1 MLYKLTCKD
10 RADMVFI
17 HHVWSLKDESAVITA
32 LEKKYGWQVLD
43 LESQHLLPFL
53 WSKTFGKVGSATTVP
68 IEALILFYRQF
79 AMMQKNN
86 VNLKTSLGLCALSAD
101 NKSMKS
107 VCEAILDAVQN
118 GKPLAEALAAFP
130 YIFDR
135 MSIAMINA
143 GIKSNSLG
151 DTLLGLA
158 ESTELSYE
166 MNKKLNNASIYPM
179 ITLFIAAIVLVVFS
193 YFVIPKFLPLYN
205 AIPGGMPAVTRMLV
219 SVSEF
224 MTSQPWSVVLVIL
237 VPLVIF
243 KKKRDIAR
251 SVFMQNLFH
260 RLPGIKVLTRNIY
273 MSHYLGMLA
282 QLSDAG
288 LPILQR
294 IRILEEASQVKM
306 YKDMWFQV
314 GEEISNGGANLSEAL
329 AQHSDVLPAMVVG
342 NIRAAEVSGEV
353 PRTAAFLADFYTREV
368 RHGVANI
375 QVLIEPFFVLLVAG
389 FVGFLLFGMFLP
401 LFDIT
406 KLAQ

>member
-1 MLYKLTCKD
+1 MIYKLTCKD

-17 HHVWSLKDESAVITA
+17 HHVWSLRNESAVIA
-32 LEKKYGWQVLD
+32 DLEKKYGWQVLD
-43 LESQHLLPFL
+43 IESQHLWPFL
-53 WSKTFGKVGSATTVP
+53 WAKTFGRVGSATSVP

-86 VNLKTSLGLCALSAD
+86 VNLKTALGLCASSAE
-101 NKSMKS
+101 NKSMKA
-107 VCEAILDAVQN
+107 VCESVLDAVQN
-118 GKPLAEALAAFP
+118 GKPLAEALASFP
-130 YIFDR
+130 FIFDR

-143 GIKSNSLG
+143 GIKSNNLG
-151 DTLLGLA
+151 DTLIGLA

-179 ITLFIAAIVLVVFS
+179 ITLFIAAVVLVVFS

-205 AIPGGMPAVTRMLV
+205 AIPGGMPAVTRLLV
-219 SVSEF
+219 SISEF
-224 MTSQPWSVVLVIL
+224 MTSQPWSVMVVIL

-260 RLPGIKVLTRNIY
+260 KLPGIRILTRNIY
-273 MSHYLGMLA
+273 MSHYLRMLA

-288 LPILQR
+288 LPLLQR
-294 IRILEEASQVKM
+294 IRILEEAAQVKI
-306 YKDMWFQV
+306 YKDTWYQV
-314 GEEISNGGANLSEAL
+314 GEEISNGTQLSDAL
-329 AQHSDVLPAMVVG
+329 AQHGDILPAMVVG

-353 PRTAAFLADFYTREV
+353 PRTAAFLADFYAREV
-368 RHGVANI
+368 RHGVSNI